1 MSNYNEIS
9 NYLFTKMI
17 LSSDNV
23 KQMTKKFPS
32 EFKYPIINLF
42 NLDKYIDENELTK
55 KQVKNAYILT
65 QILIDNSKNDPTFIE
80 YVNSLKIKLNLE
92 NKDELDFIKEELENH
107 GLEYLRYESIE
118 YIHLVLKYQSLFDY
132 LFFNLLIKKIY
143 EDNDAIYKFLKKND
157 IAGTD
162 ILISSLNY
170 YSSISDLTLIPNFK
184 EGVLEV
190 LNYNKSQISKSNTTF
205 INKLKL
211 KKITNK
217 CISNLK
223 N

>member
-162 ILISSLNY
+162 ILISSINY

>member
-80 YVNSLKIKLNLE
+80 YVNSLIVKLNTQKRDTLE
-92 NKDELDFIKEELENH
+92 FFEEELESH
-107 GLEYLRYESIE
+107 RLQYLKYESIE
-118 YIHLVLKYQSLFDY
+118 CIQQVLKYQSLFDY
-132 LFFNLLIKKIY
+132 LLFNLLIKKIY
-143 EDNDAIYKFLKKND
+143 ESNDDIYKFLKKND

-162 ILISSLNY
+162 ILINSINY

-211 KKITNK
+211 KKLTNK